1 MQLPYIR
8 MQSTF
13 VQLGLNIRKP
23 VQEIEQPRAEMNLRQ
38 EPAVLTIQQGRM
50 EMSLDASQAR
60 SNIGIMTSMEF
71 SDNIASYGR
80 SKLMEAIGQISYEG
94 DTMMRI
100 ESGGNPIAD
109 LALDRGILLRD
120 GYTPP
125 AASLDEGVH
134 VQFEKKPVVIDVKR
148 NGMRMDPVLK
158 PPVHTYTPGKVEPYI
173 LKWPSLQ
180 MEAVGIFV
188 DRSV

>member
-1 MQLPYIR
+1 MQLPHIR
-8 MQSTF
+8 MQSSF

-38 EPAVLTIQQGRM
+38 EPAELTIQQGRM
-50 EMSLDASQAR
+50 ELSLDSSQAR
-60 SNIGIMTSMEF
+60 SNIGIMTSMQF
-71 SDNIASYGR
+71 SDSNASYGK

-94 DTMMRI
+94 DTMMKI
-100 ESGGNPIAD
+100 ESPANAIAE
-109 LALDRGILLRD
+109 LAVDRGILLRD

-125 AASLDEGVH
+125 AASFDEGVQ

-158 PPVHTYTPGKVEPYI
+158 PPVHKYTPGKVEPYI
-173 LKWPSLQ
+173 LRWPSLQ